1 MLRYSLEGGR
11 LLARGDLAGLRPG
24 PAWPW
29 VRVLALQGFS
39 PSLGLFSCDMG
50 TETVALRCLSGL
62 LWAFAETEPLVQVWR
77 GGAGS
82 RWGAL
87 LPLSLWGSVGG
98 GEGFLVLPDTPLPS
112 GIWPQLAYRD
122 VAVEAG
128 VLPGKSLRF

>member
-24 PAWPW
+24 PPWPW

-39 PSLGLFSCDMG
+39 PSLSLFSCDMG
-50 TETVALRCLSGL
+50 TETAALRCLSGL

-87 LPLSLWGSVGG
+87 LLLSLWGCRSGA
-98 GEGFLVLPDTPLPS
+98 LRPS
-112 GIWPQLAYRD
+112 GEAWGVKVVLSSLIRPYPQAS
-122 VAVEAG
+122 G
-128 VLPGKSLRF
+128 HN